1 MHYLTR
7 KDHQPSFGQSAQL
20 TLTGLSYTTLWCT
33 PLKHSQLIKR
43 MSSQSST
50 IHTSQIGISHP
61 SCRTGSTIGCTRHS
75 MLNGTGVDTNTKL
88 VVAHNAHGC
97 VKLKNISSVCTLAE
111 KAAVGWLAFNR
122 HQDDTDVVNDKW
134 LIQEGQVAKTAVL
147 EYADLQ

>member
-1 MHYLTR
+1 
-7 KDHQPSFGQSAQL
+7 
-20 TLTGLSYTTLWCT
+20 
-33 PLKHSQLIKR
+33 
-43 MSSQSST
+43 
-50 IHTSQIGISHP
+50 
-61 SCRTGSTIGCTRHS
+61 